1 VKRLALALS
10 LALLGAAPASGRVV
24 EKIAAV
30 VGDDIVLSSE
40 VEEHAAPFM
49 QEISAIQNANQRAAR
64 ASQLRREILDRLVD
78 ERLIIQQ
85 AAELKLSV
93 SSEDV
98 DRSIEQIKKENGGLT
113 DAQLA
118 GELAKAGQT
127 MASYR
132 AEIKKQILR
141 YRVLNIAVGSKVTVS
156 DNDVQS
162 YYDGHMKSGDHVQ
175 VRASHIFFSLPEN
188 ADAVTLKA
196 KEKQSREVLERA
208 KAGEDFAKL
217 AKEFSQDPATREEGG
232 DLGYFGRDM
241 LPKAIEEMVF
251 SMKVGEVRGP
261 VRADRGFHVIK
272 LVDRRSKEVKPL
284 ADVREELRAQLRQ
297 KEMERQTKN
306 YLGDLRKRT
315 LVDIRM

>member
-1 VKRLALALS
+1 MRWAAGALALL
-10 LALLGAAPASGRVV
+10 LAGPASARVV

-30 VGDDIVLSSE
+30 VGEDIVLSSE

-49 QEISAIQNANQRAAR
+49 QEISAMPNPTQRAAR
-64 ASQLRREILDRLVD
+64 ASALRREILERLVD

-85 AAELKLSV
+85 AAELKLAV

-113 DAQLA
+113 DAQLTS
-118 GELAKAGQT
+118 ELVKAGQS

-132 AEIKKQILR
+132 QEIKKQILR

-156 DNDVQS
+156 DADVEG
-162 YYDGHMKSGDHVQ
+162 YYNGHMKSGDHVQ
-175 VRASHIFFSLPEN
+175 VKASHIFVAIPEN
-188 ADAVTLKA
+188 ADSVTLKA
-196 KEKQSREVLERA
+196 KEKFAHDLLERA
-208 KAGEDFAKL
+208 QKGEDFAKL
-217 AKEFSQDPATREEGG
+217 AKDFSQDPATRDEGG

-241 LPKAIEEMVF
+241 LPKPIEEMVF
-251 SMKVGEVRGP
+251 SMKIGEVRGP

-272 LVDRRSKEVKPL
+272 LIDRRTKEVKPL
-284 ADVREELRAQLRQ
+284 ADVKEELRNQLRQ

-306 YLGDLRKRT
+306 YLADLRKRT
-315 LVDIRM
+315 LVDIRQ

>member
-1 VKRLALALS
+1 MKRLG
-10 LALLGAAPASGRVV
+10 LALLLMSLLAVRAEARVV

-49 QEISAIQNANQRAAR
+49 QEISALPNAAQRSTRAA
-64 ASQLRREILDRLVD
+64 SLRREILDRLVD

-85 AAELKLSV
+85 ATELKLSV

-98 DRSIEQIKKENGGLT
+98 DRSIEQIKRENNNLT
-113 DAQLA
+113 DAQLSA
-118 GELAKAGQT
+118 ELARAGQS

-132 AEIKKQILR
+132 QEIKKQILR
-141 YRVLNIAVGSKVTVS
+141 YRVLNIAVGSKVAVS
-156 DNDVQS
+156 DADVQS

-175 VRASHIFFSLPEN
+175 VRASHIFVSIPED

-196 KEKQSREVLERA
+196 KEKFAGDLLERA
-208 KAGEDFAKL
+208 KKGEDFAKL
-217 AKEFSQDPATREEGG
+217 AKEFSQDPATRDEGG

-241 LPKAIEEMVF
+241 LPKPIEELVF
-251 SMKVGEVRGP
+251 AMKIGEIRGP
-261 VRADRGFHVIK
+261 VRADRGFHIIK
-272 LVDRRSKEVKPL
+272 LVDRRAKEVKPL
-284 ADVREELRAQLRQ
+284 AEVKEELRGQLRQ

-306 YLGDLRKRT
+306 YLTDLRKKT

>member
-1 VKRLALALS
+1 
-10 LALLGAAPASGRVV
+10 VV

-49 QEISAIQNANQRAAR
+49 QEISAMPNPTQRAAR
-64 ASQLRREILDRLVD
+64 ASALRREILDRLVD

-113 DAQLA
+113 DAQLSA
-118 GELAKAGQT
+118 ELVKAGQS

-132 AEIKKQILR
+132 QEIKKQIMR

-156 DNDVQS
+156 DTDVQS

-175 VRASHIFFSLPEN
+175 VKASHIFVAIPEN
-188 ADAVTLKA
+188 ADGVTLKA
-196 KEKQSREVLERA
+196 KEKFAHDLLERA
-208 KAGEDFAKL
+208 QKGEDFAKL
-217 AKEFSQDPATREEGG
+217 AKDFSQDPATRDEGG

-241 LPKAIEEMVF
+241 LPKPIEEMVF

-272 LVDRRSKEVKPL
+272 LIDRRVKEVKPL
-284 ADVREELRAQLRQ
+284 ADVREELRNQLRQ

-306 YLGDLRKRT
+306 YLSDLRKRT
-315 LVDIRM
+315 LVDVRM

>member
-1 VKRLALALS
+1 MRAALAVS
-10 LALLGAAPASGRVV
+10 AALILGAGVAQARVV

-30 VGDDIVLSSE
+30 VGEDIVLSSE
-40 VEEHAAPFM
+40 VEEHATPFM
-49 QEISAIQNANQRAAR
+49 QEISAIPNPTQRAAR
-64 ASQLRREILDRLVD
+64 ASALRREILDRLVD

-113 DAQLA
+113 DAQLSS
-118 GELAKAGQT
+118 ELAKAGQS

-132 AEIKKQILR
+132 QEIKKQIMR
-141 YRVLNIAVGSKVTVS
+141 YRVINIAVGSKVTVS

-175 VRASHIFFSLPEN
+175 VRASHIFLSIPEN
-188 ADAVTLKA
+188 ADALTLKT
-196 KEKQSREVLERA
+196 KEKLAQELLERA
-208 KAGEDFAKL
+208 KAGEEFAKL

-241 LPKAIEEMVF
+241 LPKPIEEMVF
-251 SMKVGEVRGP
+251 AMKPGEVRGP
-261 VRADRGFHVIK
+261 VRADRGLHVIK
-272 LVDRRSKEVKPL
+272 LIDRRTKEVKPL
-284 ADVREELRAQLRQ
+284 ADVKEELRGQLRQ

-306 YLGDLRKRT
+306 FLTDLRKRT
-315 LVDIRM
+315 LVEIRM

>member
-1 VKRLALALS
+1 MKRLAI
-10 LALLGAAPASGRVV
+10 LLLLVAAPASARVV

-30 VGDDIVLSSE
+30 VGEDIVLSSE

-49 QEISAIQNANQRAAR
+49 QEIAAMPNPTQRAAR
-64 ASQLRREILDRLVD
+64 ASALRREILDRLVD

-85 AAELKLSV
+85 ATELKLSV

-113 DAQLA
+113 DAQLTA
-118 GELAKAGQT
+118 ELLKAGQS

-132 AEIKKQILR
+132 QEIKKQIMR

-156 DNDVQS
+156 DADVQS

-175 VRASHIFFSLPEN
+175 VKASHIFVAIPEN

-196 KEKQSREVLERA
+196 KEKFAHDLLDRA
-208 KAGEDFAKL
+208 KSGEPFAKL
-217 AKEFSQDPATREEGG
+217 AKDFSQDPATRDEGG

-241 LPKAIEEMVF
+241 LPKPIEEMVF
-251 SMKVGEVRGP
+251 SMKIGEVRGP

-272 LVDRRSKEVKPL
+272 LIDRRVNEVKPL
-284 ADVREELRAQLRQ
+284 AAVKEELRNQLRQ

-306 YLGDLRKRT
+306 YLSDLRKRT
-315 LVDIRM
+315 LVDVRM

>member
-1 VKRLALALS
+1 MKRAALL
-10 LALLGAAPASGRVV
+10 LLLLGAPAQARVV

-49 QEISAIQNANQRAAR
+49 QEIAAIPNTAQRATR
-64 ASQLRREILDRLVD
+64 AAALRREVLDRLVD

-85 AAELKLSV
+85 AAELKLTV
-93 SSEDV
+93 SSEDI
-98 DRSIEQIKKENGGLT
+98 DRSIEQIKRENGGLT
-113 DAQLA
+113 DAQLSA
-118 GELAKAGQT
+118 ELTRAGQS

-132 AEIKKQILR
+132 QEIKKQILR

-156 DNDVQS
+156 DADVQG

-175 VRASHIFFSLPEN
+175 VRASHIFVAIPDN

-196 KEKQSREVLERA
+196 KEKFAHDLLDRA
-208 KAGEDFAKL
+208 KGGEDFAKL
-217 AKEFSQDPATREEGG
+217 AKEFSQDPATRDEGG

-241 LPKAIEEMVF
+241 LPKPIEEMVF
-251 SMKVGEVRGP
+251 SMKIGEVRGP

-272 LVDRRSKEVKPL
+272 LVDRRTQEVKPL
-284 ADVREELRAQLRQ
+284 AAVKEELRNQLRQ

-306 YLGDLRKRT
+306 YLTELRKKT
-315 LVDIRM
+315 LVDVRQQ

>member
-1 VKRLALALS
+1 MKRLALSMAI
-10 LALLGAAPASGRVV
+10 LLLAAPASARVV

-30 VGDDIVLSSE
+30 VGEDIVLSSE

-49 QEISAIQNANQRAAR
+49 QEIAAMPNPTQRAAR
-64 ASQLRREILDRLVD
+64 ASSLRREILERLVD

-113 DAQLA
+113 DAQLTA
-118 GELAKAGQT
+118 ELVKAGQS

-132 AEIKKQILR
+132 QEIKKQILR

-156 DNDVQS
+156 DSDVQS

-175 VRASHIFFSLPEN
+175 VKASHIFVAIPEN
-188 ADAVTLKA
+188 ADAVTLKG
-196 KEKQSREVLERA
+196 KERFAHDLLERA
-208 KAGEDFAKL
+208 KGGDDFAKL
-217 AKEFSQDPATREEGG
+217 AKDFSQDPATRDEGG

-241 LPKAIEEMVF
+241 LPKPIEEMVF
-251 SMKVGEVRGP
+251 SMKIGEIRGP

-272 LVDRRSKEVKPL
+272 LIDRRVNEVKPL
-284 ADVREELRAQLRQ
+284 AAVKEELRNQLRQ

-306 YLGDLRKRT
+306 YLNDLRKRT
-315 LVDIRM
+315 LVDVRM

>member
-1 VKRLALALS
+1 MKRLALVLL
-10 LALLGAAPASGRVV
+10 LAATPASARVV

-30 VGDDIVLSSE
+30 VGEDIVLSSE

-49 QEISAIQNANQRAAR
+49 QEISAMPNPTQRAAR
-64 ASQLRREILDRLVD
+64 ASALRREILDRLVD

-113 DAQLA
+113 DAQLTS
-118 GELAKAGQT
+118 ELVKAGQS

-132 AEIKKQILR
+132 QEIKKQILR

-156 DNDVQS
+156 DTDVQS

-175 VRASHIFFSLPEN
+175 VKASHIFVAIPEN
-188 ADAVTLKA
+188 ADGVTLKA
-196 KEKQSREVLERA
+196 KEKFAHDLLERA
-208 KAGEDFAKL
+208 QKGEDFAKL
-217 AKEFSQDPATREEGG
+217 AKDFSQDPATRDEGG

-241 LPKAIEEMVF
+241 LPKPIEEMVF

-272 LVDRRSKEVKPL
+272 LIDRRVKEVKPL
-284 ADVREELRAQLRQ
+284 AEVREELRNQLRQ

-306 YLGDLRKRT
+306 YLSDLRKRT
-315 LVDIRM
+315 LVDVRM

>member
-1 VKRLALALS
+1 MRRLAL
-10 LALLGAAPASGRVV
+10 LLPLLLAAPASARVV

-30 VGDDIVLSSE
+30 VGEDIVLSSE
-40 VEEHAAPFM
+40 VEEHASPFM
-49 QEISAIQNANQRAAR
+49 QEIAAMPNPTQRAAR
-64 ASQLRREILDRLVD
+64 ASALRREILERLVD

-113 DAQLA
+113 DAQLTA
-118 GELAKAGQT
+118 ELVKAGQS

-132 AEIKKQILR
+132 QEIKKQILR

-156 DNDVQS
+156 DTDVQS

-175 VRASHIFFSLPEN
+175 VKASHIFVAIPEN

-196 KEKQSREVLERA
+196 KEKFAQDLLERA
-208 KAGEDFAKL
+208 KGGDDFAKL
-217 AKEFSQDPATREEGG
+217 AKDFSQDPATRDEGG

-241 LPKAIEEMVF
+241 LPKPIEEMVF
-251 SMKVGEVRGP
+251 SMKIGEVRGP

-272 LVDRRSKEVKPL
+272 LIDRRVKEVKPL
-284 ADVREELRAQLRQ
+284 AEVREELRNQLRQ

-306 YLGDLRKRT
+306 YLNDLRKRT
-315 LVDIRM
+315 LVDVRM

>member
-1 VKRLALALS
+1 VKVKGATLT
-10 LALLGAAPASGRVV
+10 LALLLASPASARVV

-30 VGDDIVLSSE
+30 VGEDIVLSSE
-40 VEEHAAPFM
+40 VEEHAGPFM
-49 QEISAIQNANQRAAR
+49 QEISAIQNPTQRAQR
-64 ASQLRREILDRLVD
+64 ASALRREILDRLVD

-98 DRSIEQIKKENGGLT
+98 DRSIEQIKRENGGLT
-113 DAQLA
+113 DAQLSA
-118 GELAKAGQT
+118 ELVKAGQS

-132 AEIKKQILR
+132 QEIKKQILR

-175 VRASHIFFSLPEN
+175 VRASHIFLALPEN
-188 ADAVTLKA
+188 ADAVTLKG
-196 KEKQSREVLERA
+196 KEKLAAELLERA
-208 KAGEDFAKL
+208 RSGEDFAKL

-241 LPKAIEEMVF
+241 LPKPIEEMVF
-251 SMKVGEVRGP
+251 AMKIGEVRGP

-272 LVDRRSKEVKPL
+272 LVDRRTKEVKPL
-284 ADVREELRAQLRQ
+284 ADVKEELRGQLRQ

-306 YLGDLRKRT
+306 FLSDLRKRT

>member
-1 VKRLALALS
+1 MRLLTGALVLL
-10 LALLGAAPASGRVV
+10 LASPASARVV

-40 VEEHAAPFM
+40 VEEHAGPFM
-49 QEISAIQNANQRAAR
+49 QEIAAIPNTNQRAAR
-64 ASQLRREILDRLVD
+64 AAALRREILDRLVD

-85 AAELKLSV
+85 AAELKLTV

-98 DRSIEQIKKENGGLT
+98 DRSIEQIKKENGGLN
-113 DAQLA
+113 DAQLTQ
-118 GELAKAGQT
+118 ELVKAGQS

-132 AEIKKQILR
+132 QEIKKQILR

-162 YYDGHMKSGDHVQ
+162 YYDGHMKSGDHIQ
-175 VRASHIFFSLPEN
+175 VRASHIFVSIPEN

-196 KEKQSREVLERA
+196 KEKFAHDLLERA
-208 KAGEDFAKL
+208 TKGGEDFAKL
-217 AKEFSQDPATREEGG
+217 AKEFSQDPATRDEGG

-241 LPKAIEEMVF
+241 LPKPIEEMVF

-272 LVDRRSKEVKPL
+272 LVDKRSKEVKPL
-284 ADVREELRAQLRQ
+284 ADVKEELRNQLRQ

-306 YLGDLRKRT
+306 YLTDLRKRT
-315 LVDIRM
+315 LVDVRM